1 MWCHGPLSLFFCND
15 MYICTIS
22 RHRRWK
28 LQNTCPSGKLLACTG
43 YWRALLL
50 HHGHRNKIVGM
61 GVHKVLLLVVPQDG
75 GPAQGERSRGTIQPY
90 KKSHPGTQASPTCPL
105 MASYSD
111 ILLAHPTILSSVW
124 KDSWLCDVP
133 KGCLHLH
140 LLRYAL
146 KFYVVHGI
154 CHSSVK
160 L

>member
-28 LQNTCPSGKLLACTG
+28 FTKHLPFRQVTSLYRPG

-61 GVHKVLLLVVPQDG
+61 GVHKVLLLVVPQSG

-90 KKSHPGTQASPTCPL
+90 KKVT
-105 MASYSD
+105 
-111 ILLAHPTILSSVW
+111 LAPRPAPPAP
-124 KDSWLCDVP
+124 SWLHIQTSFWLIPRSSPVFGRIHDCVMCQKDV
-133 KGCLHLH
+133 C
-140 LLRYAL
+140 
-146 KFYVVHGI
+146 I
-154 CHSSVK
+154 CTFSDTP
-160 L
+160 